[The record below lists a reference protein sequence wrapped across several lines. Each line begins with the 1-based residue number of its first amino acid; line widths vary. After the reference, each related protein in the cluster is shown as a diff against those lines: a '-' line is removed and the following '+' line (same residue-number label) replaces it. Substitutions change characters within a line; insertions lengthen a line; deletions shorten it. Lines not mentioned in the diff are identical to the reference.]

1 MASDVDQAIDRCYQ
15 CIAEAS
21 LTGDCEHE
29 QAAYAELHRLEQL
42 LPGPRGPSE

>member
-1 MASDVDQAIDRCYQ
+1 MVSDVDRAIDRCYA

-42 LPGPRGPSE
+42 LPAPRESSE